1 MAGLRC
7 CFHTVLAAREPTLAA
22 AAVLLMLP
30 LEHYGLRVVAMSG
43 SAAAPEAHQR
53 LGQRV
58 TRSDQSSVVV
68 VMAELQVNL
77 LQQRRCRAIAR
88 RGGQGPSM
96 DGCGGSCGARWLVD
110 AERTPKLTLLPV
122 GHTRTTVI

>member
-1 MAGLRC
+1 M
-7 CFHTVLAAREPTLAA
+7 
-22 AAVLLMLP
+22 
-30 LEHYGLRVVAMSG
+30 
-43 SAAAPEAHQR
+43 
-53 LGQRV
+53 

-110 AERTPKLTLLPV
+110 AERTPKLALLPV
-122 GHTRTTVI
+122 GHTRTTVIENKTSFLESSDPSNFGRLHEGVGVLPGRVMSWPARSAAERRVDKLHDAAMVG